1 MEGLTNVDWDEKKRR
16 LVDLLEPIAVA
27 YLYVVAVLQPVLGL
41 ILGIV
46 MLKKCALEKNKRVGK
61 ICVIISIV
69 MLGVFVICIVLYI
82 LIYVFVIAA
91 VMGSGGNFY

>member
-1 MEGLTNVDWDEKKRR
+1 MEELMNVDWDEKKRR

-27 YLYVVAVLQPVLGL
+27 YLYVIAVLQPILGL

-69 MLGVFVICIVLYI
+69 LCGVWALCLVAYVI
-82 LIYVFVIAA
+82 VIAA
-91 VMGSGGNFY
+91 MAAAGGSGFDF

>member
-1 MEGLTNVDWDEKKRR
+1 MEELASVDWDEKKRR

-27 YLYVVAVLQPVLGL
+27 YLYVIAVLQPILGL

-69 MLGVFVICIVLYI
+69 MCGVWALCIVA
-82 LIYVFVIAA
+82 YVVVIVAMTAA
-91 VMGSGGNFY
+91 GGSGFNF

>member
-1 MEGLTNVDWDEKKRR
+1 MEELTNVDWDEKKRR

-27 YLYVVAVLQPVLGL
+27 YLYVIAVLQPILGL

-69 MLGVFVICIVLYI
+69 MCGVWALCIVA
-82 LIYVFVIAA
+82 YVVVIIAMTAA
-91 VMGSGGNFY
+91 GGSGFNF

>member
-1 MEGLTNVDWDEKKRR
+1 MEELMNVDWDEKKRR

-27 YLYVVAVLQPVLGL
+27 YLYVIAVLQPILGL

-69 MLGVFVICIVLYI
+69 MLGVFVLCIVLYI
-82 LIYVFVIAA
+82 LLYAFIIAA
-91 VMGSGGNFY
+91 VMGSGDFY

>member
-1 MEGLTNVDWDEKKRR
+1 MEELANVNWDEKKQR

-27 YLYVVAVLQPVLGL
+27 YLYVIAVMSPILGL

-46 MLKKCALEKNKRVGK
+46 MLKQCVLEKNKRVGK

-69 MLGVFVICIVLYI
+69 MFGVFVLCIVLYI
-82 LIYVFVIAA
+82 LLYAFIFAA
-91 VMGSGGNFY
+91 ILGSGGNFS

>member
-1 MEGLTNVDWDEKKRR
+1 MEELSNVDWDEKKRR

-69 MLGVFVICIVLYI
+69 MCGVWALCIVA
-82 LIYVFVIAA
+82 YVIIIVAVTAA
-91 VMGSGGNFY
+91 GGSGFNF

>member
-1 MEGLTNVDWDEKKRR
+1 MEELSNVDWDEKKRR

-27 YLYVVAVLQPVLGL
+27 YLYVIAVLQPVLGL

-69 MLGVFVICIVLYI
+69 MCGVWALCVVAYVIIIVAMT
-82 LIYVFVIAA
+82 AA
-91 VMGSGGNFY
+91 GGSGFNI

>member
-1 MEGLTNVDWDEKKRR
+1 MEELSNVDWDEKKRR

-27 YLYVVAVLQPVLGL
+27 YLYVIAVLQPVLGL

-69 MLGVFVICIVLYI
+69 MCGVWALCIVA
-82 LIYVFVIAA
+82 YVIIIVAVTAA
-91 VMGSGGNFY
+91 GGSGFNF

>member
-1 MEGLTNVDWDEKKRR
+1 MEELTNVDWDEKQRR

-27 YLYVVAVLQPVLGL
+27 YLYVVAVLQPILGL

-69 MLGVFVICIVLYI
+69 MCGVWALCIVA
-82 LIYVFVIAA
+82 YVIIIVALTA
-91 VMGSGGNFY
+91 GGSGFNF

>member
-1 MEGLTNVDWDEKKRR
+1 MEELMNVDWDEKKRR

-27 YLYVVAVLQPVLGL
+27 YLYVIAVLQPVLGL

-69 MLGVFVICIVLYI
+69 MCGVWALCIVA
-82 LIYVFVIAA
+82 YVVVIVAMMAA
-91 VMGSGGNFY
+91 GGSGFDF